1 MCSGF
6 QAGWLDRYLQME
18 QIDDSLGNFSG
29 SDLFPENSFPSVTK
43 NRMVKI
49 HRESLQNLMHVLE
62 VEYHSICDELGENER
77 KNKIEISGSLE
88 VKLDYL
94 LNNLQE
100 ARKKRRGRW
109 DEFVDVIQQ
118 LEGYSS
124 SMSPVQF
131 RPSAVLLSH
140 KPNLSLKRLT
150 ELKYLLKLFQ
160 KDKNTSTHFKAIYLL
175 CDGLNLDF
183 AEEIFKSDKE
193 DDGST
198 VFMLEDVV
206 KRLEVLKKERLTNT
220 ANDSNLE
227 RKLMEKISKKK
238 KVLSELVSQ
247 SHLNAHDYE
256 LDFSM
261 HDVKAGKVDAT
272 LMIKKLQALLEKL
285 ETWESYHKEEFM
297 YDEKTFAD
305 ASEDRITD
313 ENAGGQTCEDHED
326 ISMSPSITP
335 PSSASESSSDCK
347 SKDSDYSPESSQSDD
362 NMQDFVVPETHSE
375 DSEDA

>member
-6 QAGWLDRYLQME
+6 QAAWLDRYLQME
-18 QIDDSLGNFSG
+18 QIEDSLGNFSG

-43 NRMVKI
+43 TRMVKI
-49 HRESLQNLMHVLE
+49 HPESLQNIMHVLE
-62 VEYHSICDELGENER
+62 VEYHRICDELGENER

-88 VKLDYL
+88 VKLDYM

-109 DEFVDVIQQ
+109 DEFVDVIQE

-124 SMSPVQF
+124 SMRPVQF

-140 KPNLSLKRLT
+140 KPNLSLKRLR

-160 KDKNTSTHFKAIYLL
+160 KDKNTPRHFKAIYLL
-175 CDGLNLDF
+175 CDDLNLDF

-227 RKLMEKISKKK
+227 RKLMEEISKKK

-247 SHLNAHDYE
+247 SHLNAQDYE

-261 HDVKAGKVDAT
+261 HDVKAGKEDAT
-272 LMIKKLQALLEKL
+272 LIIKKLQGLIMKLKKELKLREDIIDGAEKIFNTHNEEIQLVRFRSEIGALLEKL

-297 YDEKTFAD
+297 YNEKTFAD
-305 ASEDRITD
+305 APKDKITD
-313 ENAGGQTCEDHED
+313 ENAEGVT
-326 ISMSPSITP
+326 
-335 PSSASESSSDCK
+335 
-347 SKDSDYSPESSQSDD
+347 
-362 NMQDFVVPETHSE
+362 
-375 DSEDA
+375 